1 MKKFML
7 ILLLGM
13 SLLFG
18 SMDINTASKTELMQ
32 IKGIGLVKAE
42 KILEFRKNNKIE
54 DLNDLQKIKGFGPA
68 LIANIKKTLEK

>member
-7 ILLLGM
+7 MLLLGM

-18 SMDINTASKTELMQ
+18 SMDINTASKEELMQ

-42 KILEFRKNNKIE
+42 KILEFRKTKKIE
-54 DLNDLQKIKGFGPA
+54 NLDDLQNIKGFGPA
-68 LIANIKKTLEK
+68 LIANIKKSLAQ

>member
-54 DLNDLQKIKGFGPA
+54 DINELQKIKGFGPA
-68 LIANIKKTLEK
+68 LIANIKKSLEK

>member
-18 SMDINTASKTELMQ
+18 SMDINTDSKTELMQ

-68 LIANIKKTLEK
+68 LIANIKKSLEK

>member
-54 DLNDLQKIKGFGPA
+54 DINELQKIKGFGPA
-68 LIANIKKTLEK
+68 LIVNIKKSLEK